1 MHKGLADLQEV
12 HDGRVCAGRAW
23 SDACLHQSEQRLCH
37 HRRAALRARNFGEF
51 LSESNDW
58 AGDDDGPARVREGGQ
73 HSRQV
78 LRTRSQSRGDHGEEQ
93 AGQNPCLYKLQNGV
107 TFSAE
112 RADKCTKKEDGID
125 DCLAYVGKTLPN
137 EYSADLSLFV
147 LEAGVRIP
155 GRESRI

>member
-1 MHKGLADLQEV
+1 
-12 HDGRVCAGRAW
+12 
-23 SDACLHQSEQRLCH
+23 
-37 HRRAALRARNFGEF
+37 
-51 LSESNDW
+51 
-58 AGDDDGPARVREGGQ
+58 
-73 HSRQV
+73 
-78 LRTRSQSRGDHGEEQ
+78 
-93 AGQNPCLYKLQNGV
+93 LQNGV